1 MEGETALGDEIA
13 WSKERGFGEGGTQKK
28 EYLKFL
34 MWEEVQLIQGT
45 EIRIMNLEIRKGE
58 S

>member
-13 WSKERGFGEGGTQKK
+13 WSKERGLGEGGTQKK

-34 MWEEVQLIQGT
+34 M
-45 EIRIMNLEIRKGE
+45 
-58 S
+58 